1 MTGKTGLAFKLEPA
15 HPIKVVTLSLVR
27 LIFGFI
33 GFWNHCTDHTS
44 TDEDRM
50 ASRWPAPFLAQAEWQ
65 PGPWGWEDTELGCP
79 HYWDWNPGSSTLKLR
94 EPGQFTWRL

>member
-44 TDEDRM
+44 TNEDRM

-65 PGPWGWEDTELGCP
+65 LGGHGAGLP
-79 HYWDWNPGSSTLKLR
+79 SLLGL
-94 EPGQFTWRL
+94 EPRLFLSQAV